1 MIGNNHYCSK
11 LIQEKC
17 KDLQNSKDEL
27 DAKLNERKNN
37 LDKSA
42 EIHELLQQVFV
53 NVIFI
58 FMFICLYVC
67 MSVCLYICMSVCLCL
82 YVSVCMSLSVCLC
95 LSVCLYVCLS
105 VCMSVCLYVCVSVC
119 LCVCVCLSVC
129 MSVCLYVYLYDCM
142 STCLC
147 LCLEFHYTR
156 SCMLIYHSTYVYCVF
171 VFLFLI
177 YFF

>member
-11 LIQEKC
+11 SIQEKC

-53 NVIFI
+53 NVICI
-58 FMFICLYVC
+58 FMFICLQ
-67 MSVCLYICMSVCLCL
+67 
-82 YVSVCMSLSVCLC
+82 
-95 LSVCLYVCLS
+95 
-105 VCMSVCLYVCVSVC
+105 
-119 LCVCVCLSVC
+119 VC
-129 MSVCLYVYLYDCM
+129 MSVCLYVYMSVSVCM
-142 STCLC
+142 SVCLSLRVC
-147 LCLEFHYTR
+147 VCVCICVLNFYYAR
-156 SCMLIYHSTYVYCVF
+156 SCMLICHSTYVYYVL

-177 YFF
+177 FF

>member
-67 MSVCLYICMSVCLCL
+67 MSVCLYICMSVC
-82 YVSVCMSLSVCLC
+82 V
-95 LSVCLYVCLS
+95 
-105 VCMSVCLYVCVSVC
+105 
-119 LCVCVCLSVC
+119 CVCVCLSVC

>member
-1 MIGNNHYCSK
+1 MRSQ
-11 LIQEKC
+11 LEKINQ
-17 KDLQNSKDEL
+17 KK
-27 DAKLNERKNN
+27 KHK
-37 LDKSA
+37 
-42 EIHELLQQVFV
+42 HTV
-53 NVIFI
+53 NVSRVVYKHATACIMEFKTQTQTRRHTVI
-58 FMFICLYVC
+58 QIYIQTDRHTYRQTDTHTQTDRHTDIQTYRHTDRHR
-67 MSVCLYICMSVCLCL
+67 SV
-82 YVSVCMSLSVCLC
+82 
-95 LSVCLYVCLS
+95 S